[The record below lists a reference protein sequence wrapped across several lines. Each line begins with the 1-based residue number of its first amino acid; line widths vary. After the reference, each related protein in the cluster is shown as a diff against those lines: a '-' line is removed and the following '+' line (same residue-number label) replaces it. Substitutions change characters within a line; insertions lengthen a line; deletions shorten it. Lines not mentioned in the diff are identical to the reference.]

1 LLINFRLNGK
11 DVSIEAAGDRR
22 VVDLLREDFGVA
34 GTKESCGSGDCG
46 ACSILVDGETRLSCL
61 MLAAQLQGLDVVTIE
76 GVSKDGGFEALQE
89 AFIDCGAVQCGFCI
103 PGMILASLH
112 LFKKNPRATRTEIR
126 EALSGNLC
134 RCTGYQKIVDAV
146 EKAFGI
152 MALKKQES

>member
-1 LLINFRLNGK
+1 LLIDFRLNGK
-11 DVSIEAAGDRR
+11 DVSIETAGDRR
-22 VVDLLREDFGVA
+22 VVDLLREDFQVA

-46 ACSILVDGETRLSCL
+46 ACSVLVDGETRLSCL
-61 MLAAQLQGLDVVTIE
+61 MLAAQLQGRDVVTIE
-76 GVSKDGGFEALQE
+76 GVSEDGRFEALQE

-103 PGMILASLH
+103 PGMILASLN
-112 LFKKNPRATRTEIR
+112 LFKKNPTATRTEIR

-152 MALKKQES
+152 MGLKKRES

>member
-11 DVSIEAAGDRR
+11 DVSTEAAGDRR
-22 VVDLLREDFGVA
+22 VVDLLREDFHVV

-61 MLAAQLQGLDVVTIE
+61 MLAAQLEGREVVTIE
-76 GVSKDGGFEALQE
+76 GVSEDGAFEALQE

-103 PGMILASLH
+103 PGMILASIH
-112 LFKKNPRATRTEIR
+112 LFKKNPSATRTEIR

-152 MALKKQES
+152 MGLKKRES